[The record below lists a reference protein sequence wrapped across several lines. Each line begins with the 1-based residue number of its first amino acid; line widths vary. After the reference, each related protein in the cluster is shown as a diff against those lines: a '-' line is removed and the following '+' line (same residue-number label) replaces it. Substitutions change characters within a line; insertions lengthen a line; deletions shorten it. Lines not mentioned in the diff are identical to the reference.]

1 MNYNNEQIYIIESQS
16 NNKLIEIPFENGTK
30 QIEKRVLINNVI
42 KSFGK
47 EYPFLNELK
56 QLSNNINMTY
66 TASSNNSLLD
76 FTFIFNNNNKIIIG
90 IYPFVSLR
98 IKKVNT
104 FKFVKDEFI
113 FKKAQE
119 IFINMI
125 QKL

>member
-16 NNKLIEIPFENGTK
+16 NHKLIEIPFENGTK
-30 QIEKRVLINNVI
+30 QIEKTVLINNVI

-47 EYPFLNELK
+47 QYPFLNELK

>member
-47 EYPFLNELK
+47 QYPFLNELK